1 MNKLEDLAVDLMW
14 LSNKSLQ
21 EVATLLVKD
30 APTRADALVNMLVL
44 ALQERDRLEMWA
56 YPNVTKIN

>member
-1 MNKLEDLAVDLMW
+1 MNKLEDLSVDLMW

-30 APTRADALVNMLVL
+30 APTRAEAMIAMLTV
-44 ALQERDRLEMWA
+44 AMQERERAKELECYDA
-56 YPNVTKIN
+56 

>member
-1 MNKLEDLAVDLMW
+1 MNNLEDLAVDLMW

-44 ALQERDRLEMWA
+44 ALQERDRLEMWSVPEC
-56 YPNVTKIN
+56 YEN